1 MLYQYIPIAVLA
13 VCSFGLAIAFTFIAV
28 FVGPRKT
35 SQSKLQ
41 PFECGNP
48 SKGHP
53 QTRFSIKFYVV
64 AVIFVVFDIE
74 AVFFFPW
81 AVKFRELSIVS
92 GHWIWYGS
100 LEMGIFLA
108 VLALV
113 LWYAWRKGGL
123 EWD

>member
-1 MLYQYIPIAVLA
+1 MLYQYIPIAFLA
-13 VCSFGLAIAFTFIAV
+13 ALSFGLAIAFTFIAV
-28 FVGPRKT
+28 YVGPRKI
-35 SQSKLQ
+35 SKSKQ
-41 PFECGNP
+41 EPFECGNP
-48 SKGHP
+48 SAGHP

-64 AVIFVVFDIE
+64 AVIFLVFDIE

-81 AVKFRELSIVS
+81 AVVFRDLSK
-92 GHWIWYGS
+92 GTGAMFLYGAG
-100 LEMGIFLA
+100 EMGAFLG